1 MRFYVVDDHQHK
13 IFVTFSTPIETRS
26 DIPSYFEIYCQY
38 CGLNKYFSRNDVR
51 AEADT
56 NSAAGGAVLGGLI
69 GALGGP
75 LGIIIGGTIGG
86 LFGANADSEE
96 QIRIRRFEQSW

>member
-1 MRFYVVDDHQHK
+1 MRFYVVDDYQHK
-13 IFVTFSTPIETRS
+13 IYVTFSIPIETRA
-26 DIPSYFEIYCQY
+26 DIPFYFEIYCQL
-38 CGLNKYFSRNDVR
+38 CGLNRYFSRNDVQ
-51 AEADT
+51 AEAGA

-75 LGIIIGGTIGG
+75 LGIIIGGAIGG

-96 QIRIRRFEQSW
+96 QRRIRRFEQSW